1 MGGVDNEWT
10 GLASNGLL
18 LCGHCHRWVE
28 ANRPE
33 SVERGWLVRH
43 GDDPELMPVLLHS
56 GQVVLLDRDGVYR
69 RAVPVASVELTRG
82 RIATSW

>member
-18 LCGHCHRWVE
+18 LCGRCHRWVE

-33 SVERGWLVRH
+33 SIERGWLVQL

-56 GQVVLLDRDGVYR
+56 GRVVLLDRDGSYQ
-69 RAVPVASVELTRG
+69 RAVPAAEVPLSRGWIAAS
-82 RIATSW
+82 W